1 MQLGVRRLVEDYDSP
16 IVGAGI
22 GGLALGC
29 ALTSKGRKVCVL
41 EAGSG
46 VTRSK
51 RGLTLQP
58 NGLAAL
64 RNLGLLDRVAR
75 IGSKTTRVAWHEIGK
90 KPLATFD
97 YSMLDHPHNHL
108 LTVVPSDLELVLRE
122 AFSSRGG
129 IICESTSFRDILPN
143 RSERVLVEAER
154 SGSPSVFSG
163 RVIIGAD
170 GEKSKVRQALQLPAR
185 IKEYPDHFLFLL
197 AGPVASLQ
205 PEARQYIARGKMA
218 GFFPTRDSTYIFYYL
233 PNKTVSEFKSR
244 GIESFKK
251 QLVDMEPDVS
261 DSLTNLR
268 SWGDVA
274 GVSARRV
281 DVKSWVADRAALLG
295 DSVHALDPSWAQ
307 GANLSLQDALALANT
322 IERCFELNDFTED
335 ALRGYEKERRKQTEF
350 VQNQA
355 ERTAQFTTTES
366 RFYYWLGKRILQ
378 RTSRNKELMR
388 AALSASC
395 GLTDHFTLRE
405 KIHFII

>member
-1 MQLGVRRLVEDYDSP
+1 LVEDYDVL

-29 ALTSKGRKVCVL
+29 ALVSNGRKVCLL
-41 EAGSG
+41 EARPG

-64 RNLGLLDRVAR
+64 GNLGLLDRVAR
-75 IGSKTTRVAWHEIGK
+75 IGSKTTKVAWHEIGK
-90 KPLATFD
+90 KPLATLD
-97 YSMLDHPHNHL
+97 YTILDHPHNHL

-129 IICESTSFRDILPN
+129 IICESTSFRDILQN

-154 SGSPSVFSG
+154 NGSPVMFSG
-163 RVIIGAD
+163 KIIVGAD
-170 GEKSKVRQALQLPAR
+170 GEKSKVRQALEIPAR
-185 IKEYPDHFLFLL
+185 VKEYADHFLFLL

-205 PEARQYIARGKMA
+205 FEARQYVDRGKMA

-233 PNKTVSEFKSR
+233 PNRTVAEFKSR

-251 QLVDMEPDVS
+251 QLAEIEPDVS
-261 DSLTNLR
+261 DSLSNLG

-281 DVKSWVADRAALLG
+281 DVKSWIADRAALLG
-295 DSVHALDPSWAQ
+295 DAVHALDPSWAQ
-307 GANLSLQDALALANT
+307 GANLSLQDALSLANT
-322 IERCFELNDFTED
+322 IERCFELNDFAAN
-335 ALRGYEKERRKQTEF
+335 ALRAYEKERRKQTEF

-355 ERTAQFTTTES
+355 ERTAQVTTTES
-366 RFYYWLGKRILQ
+366 RFYYWLGKRVLQ
-378 RTSRNKELMR
+378 RTGRSKTLMLT
-388 AALSASC
+388 ALEASC
-395 GLTDHFTLRE
+395 GLTDHFSLRE
-405 KIHFII
+405 KIRFII

>member
-1 MQLGVRRLVEDYDSP
+1 MVEDYDVL

-41 EAGSG
+41 EARTG

-64 RNLGLLDRVAR
+64 RNMGLLDRVAR
-75 IGSKTTRVAWHEIGK
+75 IGSKTTKVAWHEIGK
-90 KPLATFD
+90 KPLATLD
-97 YSMLDHPHNHL
+97 YTILDHPHNHL

-154 SGSPSVFSG
+154 NGSPVMFSV
-163 RVIIGAD
+163 
-170 GEKSKVRQALQLPAR
+170 
-185 IKEYPDHFLFLL
+185 KEYADHFLFLL

-205 PEARQYIARGKMA
+205 FEARQYVDRGKMA

-233 PNKTVSEFKSR
+233 PNRTVAEFKSR

-251 QLVDMEPDVS
+251 QLADIEPDVS
-261 DSLTNLR
+261 DSLSNLR
-268 SWGDVA
+268 SWEDVA

-281 DVKSWVADRAALLG
+281 DVKSWVADHAALLG
-295 DSVHALDPSWAQ
+295 DAVHALDPSWAQ

-322 IERCFELNDFTED
+322 IERCFELNDFTAAKLKD
-335 ALRGYEKERRKQTEF
+335 YEKDRRKQTEF

-366 RFYYWLGKRILQ
+366 RFYYWLGKRVLQ
-378 RTSRNKELMR
+378 RTGRSKTLMLT
-388 AALSASC
+388 ALEASC
-395 GLTDHFTLRE
+395 GLTDHFSLRE
-405 KIHFII
+405 KIRFII

>member
-1 MQLGVRRLVEDYDSP
+1 MQLGVRRLVEDYDSL

-22 GGLALGC
+22 GGLASGC
-29 ALTSKGRKVCVL
+29 AATFKGRKVCVL

-46 VTRSK
+46 VARSK

-64 RNLGLLDRVAR
+64 RNLGLLDRVAK
-75 IGSKTTRVAWHEIGK
+75 IGSKTASVAWHEIGK

-108 LTVVPSDLELVLRE
+108 LTVVASDLELVLRE
-122 AFSSRGG
+122 AFSSHGG

-170 GEKSKVRQALQLPAR
+170 GEKSKVRQALQIPAR

-268 SWGDVA
+268 SWGDLA
-274 GVSARRV
+274 GAPARRV
-281 DVKSWVADRAALLG
+281 DAKIWVADRAALLG

-322 IERCFELNDFTED
+322 IERCFELNDFTAD

-355 ERTAQFTTTES
+355 ERTASSLRQRAGSIIGWENES
-366 RFYYWLGKRILQ
+366 F
-378 RTSRNKELMR
+378 
-388 AALSASC
+388 
-395 GLTDHFTLRE
+395 RE
-405 KIHFII
+405 RVGTKS

>member
-1 MQLGVRRLVEDYDSP
+1 MVEDYDVL

-29 ALTSKGRKVCVL
+29 ALVSNGRKVCLL
-41 EAGSG
+41 EARPG

-75 IGSKTTRVAWHEIGK
+75 IGSKTTKVAWHEIGK
-90 KPLATFD
+90 KPLVTLD
-97 YSMLDHPHNHL
+97 YSILDHPHNHL

-129 IICESTSFRDILPN
+129 IICESRPFRDILPN

-154 SGSPSVFSG
+154 NGSPAVFSG
-163 RVIIGAD
+163 KIIVGAD
-170 GEKSKVRQALQLPAR
+170 GEKSKVRQALEIPAR
-185 IKEYPDHFLFLL
+185 VKEYPDHFLFLL
-197 AGPVASLQ
+197 TGPVASLQ
-205 PEARQYIARGKMA
+205 LEARQYVARGKMA

-233 PNKTVSEFKSR
+233 PNRTVAEFKSR

-251 QLVDMEPDVS
+251 QLADIEPDVS
-261 DSLTNLR
+261 DSLSNLG

-281 DVKSWVADRAALLG
+281 DVKSWVADQAALLG
-295 DSVHALDPSWAQ
+295 DAVHALDPSWAQ
-307 GANLSLQDALALANT
+307 GANLSLQDALALAKT
-322 IERCFELNDFTED
+322 IERCFELNDFTAD
-335 ALRGYEKERRKQTEF
+335 ALRGYEKDRRKQTEF

-366 RFYYWLGKRILQ
+366 RFYYWLGKRVLQ
-378 RTSRNKELMR
+378 RTGRSKTLMLT
-388 AALSASC
+388 ALEASC
-395 GLTDHFTLRE
+395 GLTDHFSLRE
-405 KIHFII
+405 KIRFII